1 MTRRRHRQHTRE
13 FKLTAL
19 ARMDGAADVQALAGE
34 LDVDRTLLYRW
45 QRLYI
50 RGGAEALRNSGR
62 PRPVLLRPSEMP
74 PAVAETV
81 ARAAIASAEPAA
93 AGASDPP
100 GGQPAVSVREDVPAG
115 DDGLAARLEDMAQSG
130 SELGTNDGQPALGGG
145 YYLCPS

>member
-19 ARMDGAADVQALAGE
+19 ARMDGAADVQALARE
-34 LDVDRTLLYRW
+34 LDVDRTLLYQW

-81 ARAAIASAEPAA
+81 ARAASAPAEPPVAGASAQRDGLPRPLAAHDPSAA
-93 AGASDPP
+93 AGRIAELERKI
-100 GGQPAVSVREDVPAG
+100 GQQQLDLDFFRAALRHVRGP
-115 DDGLAARLEDMAQSG
+115 RR
-130 SELGTNDGQPALGGG
+130 
-145 YYLCPS
+145 